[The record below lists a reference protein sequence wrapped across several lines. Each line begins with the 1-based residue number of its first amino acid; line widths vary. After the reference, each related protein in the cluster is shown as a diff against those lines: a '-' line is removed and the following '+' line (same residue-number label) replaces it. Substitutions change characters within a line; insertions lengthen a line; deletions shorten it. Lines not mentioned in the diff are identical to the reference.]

1 MFKYLFKE
9 LDKDW
14 HKNAFIFGLY
24 FSYVLYFFALT
35 GIIVGAPKY
44 LTILH
49 TILIYYISFF
59 LIMKFGERFKI
70 PKNPFLIMKFN
81 PYVRYS
87 GNYKRENHKFER
99 KIAYYSGV
107 FLLLTTSFTAYFQN
121 EFKAQIY
128 KLGIL

>member
-59 LIMKFGERFKI
+59 LIMKF
-70 PKNPFLIMKFN
+70 N